1 MPDNLISVDEFLT
14 ERKDYVKSGD
24 VLMKASK
31 APASWN
37 KDAGTARFT
46 MSAEV
51 EDRDRD
57 IVMQDG
63 ISTDEFIKNPVALL
77 AHNSWELPIGSWSDV
92 AKNLTGRPKRMEGTL
107 TLVKGDEMA
116 DRVAV
121 HLGAGSL
128 RACSI
133 GFIPKAI
140 ERREVP
146 EDRKDAGYYYPGYK
160 ILECELV
167 ECSPCAVPA
176 NPAALAKAAAGG
188 DTMAREILESV
199 LDTWAKHSETGLLI
213 PRSEFEAAW
222 KTANGDRT
230 TIVTPTTEEAGMF
243 RRFLSFMAG
252 DGGAAAIERK
262 RQEDLALSETA
273 ETERKA
279 LEQEFTALEGRLA
292 AKGI

>member
-1 MPDNLISVDEFLT
+1 MADNLISVDEFLS
-14 ERKDYVKSGD
+14 ERKDFVKSGD

-31 APASWN
+31 APTSWD

-46 MSAEV
+46 MSAEI

-57 IVMQDG
+57 IVIQEG
-63 ISTDEFIKNPVALL
+63 ISTDEFLKNPVALL
-77 AHNSWELPIGSWSDV
+77 AHNSWSLPIGSWSDV

-121 HLGAGSL
+121 HIGAGSL

-133 GFIPKAI
+133 GFTPKVI

-146 EDRKDAGYYYPGYK
+146 EDRKGSYYYPGYK

-167 ECSPCAVPA
+167 ECSPCAVPS

-188 DTMAREILESV
+188 DAMAREILEEV
-199 LDTWAKHSETGLLI
+199 LDTWAKHPETGLLI

-222 KTANGDRT
+222 KTATGDRT
-230 TIVTPTTEEAGMF
+230 VVSTPEERGLF
-243 RRFLSFMAG
+243 SRFMKFMAG
-252 DGGAAAIERK
+252 DGGAAALEQRH
-262 RQEDLALSETA
+262 QADLAAAEQA

-279 LEQEFTALEGRLA
+279 LEDECSALEGRLA